1 MVSKFCAFV
10 QLMTLAGGQ
19 VDLLPAVYRNSL
31 TDQNESRHRLLAD
44 HRTGRVLTE
53 RCKLGDRV
61 ALQVGNALN
70 LPYPDQTFDVVWCE
84 NAGCLR
90 PNLPI
95 SSGSTCTNG
104 LPRST
109 LSWSNW
115 KRRTSAD
122 SARDKQMG
130 ELM

>member
-95 SSGSTCTNG
+95 SSRQYLHKRIAEEHAQLEQLHKAGSSG
-104 LPRST
+104 
-109 LSWSNW
+109 
-115 KRRTSAD
+115 KRI
-122 SARDKQMG
+122 G
-130 ELM
+130 E